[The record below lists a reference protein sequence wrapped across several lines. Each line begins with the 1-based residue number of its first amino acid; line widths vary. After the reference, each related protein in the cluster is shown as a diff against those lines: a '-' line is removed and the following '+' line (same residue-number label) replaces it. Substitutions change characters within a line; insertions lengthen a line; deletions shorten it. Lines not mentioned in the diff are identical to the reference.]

1 MLSTVDAMDCL
12 QTFEAEITRNFVDL
26 RVERVDGTT
35 IVEQCRVDALMRTF
49 FRDLRTNLW

>member
-1 MLSTVDAMDCL
+1 MDCL